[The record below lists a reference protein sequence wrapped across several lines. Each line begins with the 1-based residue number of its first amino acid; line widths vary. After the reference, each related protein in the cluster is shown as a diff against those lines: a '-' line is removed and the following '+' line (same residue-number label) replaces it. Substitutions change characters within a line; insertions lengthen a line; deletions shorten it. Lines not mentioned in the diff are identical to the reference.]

1 MFLPKNEIAVV
12 NRIDHFLSSLSE
24 AQINAVFSS
33 DEHDLLLESVAIAD
47 IELAYYPNA
56 DHIPAMMLEAI
67 KAKAARLE
75 TRVIGFSNTLNKYLG
90 PSGIEVTGREISK
103 PKKSGAVAVQVAKI
117 LLSDGQSVS
126 LVFHAP
132 DNDPLK
138 INADDTLIAFRFLV
152 NSRDVTH
159 AVAPAGGRD
168 VSRSQMALALSN
180 LVEKNSTKFAA
191 AQEKN
196 QQQKQ
201 AMEDAQAKIETLES
215 EIGEKADQLDS
226 VESEIEQKQKRIKTI
241 SSQIAN
247 HNDIQAELRKQLES
261 KFVSGTGEN
270 PGGNPID
277 KVGQTKLDSRL
288 LSSAR
293 FKSAADAVKKDGN
306 GSLINTLMSIAGIDG
321 NDPKM
326 AGYDRSLFVSSFAN
340 KLKTL
345 KRQGMQT
352 QVNNA
357 LTMLAEYASVADKP
371 AFTKRHSIWKLGE
384 VNDVPEA
391 AGLVTTEDDAAGEMF
406 WYGLQARPYGMGN
419 TPSDAQEVKV
429 LNAEEAAEKFPYA
442 GRAVRHGAIAYAVQL
457 TPEQVSGFE
466 LKPLSEGQ
474 TEDESLAD
482 SNMAETI
489 ARIFLDD
496 WMEANGVKVITQ
508 AQMDEIKALAQGD
521 FKSAFSKL
529 LRQQEE
535 FLNREKDETAY
546 KAWNA
551 SLALITPQMLEDEA
565 DSMNVLISLTRERN
579 EKVVAALSELIKG
592 KTLPDGWELNKS
604 GLELSASN
612 IDKVMSISVEV
623 ESPLSRLGDVNP
635 FGEYDIRYHD
645 NGHFLLTYSEG
656 SPVEGAENL
665 SDWGQI
671 KDALQAAYLA
681 DMDDKDLIDRLIG
694 SDYEEDFNDVR
705 KANGLP
711 PVSGLD
717 EDGELNQH
725 TDNQTNVFDSIK
737 ALLTSVREGVLG
749 LKEAR
754 LMLSDTLYPLIPDDV
769 KRDINGRNAVKNKVK
784 WLSSMGVWLDN
795 AKYYD
800 PNAPIVQTSQGT
812 VNFNVDTYDVIDELG
827 LFGKPLVAAAKAKPQ
842 NLIQYFS
849 DASMFSE
856 EDAEK
861 LTHAVKV
868 AYMKPEPTQEPEPVA
883 AAQVEPAPVEPEPA
897 PEAAPQLKKRN
908 DIVTMGSGRFV
919 IDRINPQLQLV
930 TLVDLENDEPVTV
943 TKEALEMAGIYIEG
957 LSLLPVSESE
967 EVAQLK
973 ELLKDLPTGEWF
985 DDKGKMSFQGQ
996 DDIFDAL
1003 RADGYSVD
1011 DAIKQAQKIRFEHNS
1026 GAKPFIGTYTD
1037 SQLEPEQPPVVEP
1050 EQGEVNSEE
1059 QAHAESLRGI
1069 RDFSGEATLELVEQF
1084 QAEIEQA
1091 YAYFEGSDTLAENN
1105 DLLESAFAKLVEM
1118 QSEVTV

>member
-1 MFLPKNEIAVV
+1 
-12 NRIDHFLSSLSE
+12 
-24 AQINAVFSS
+24 
-33 DEHDLLLESVAIAD
+33 
-47 IELAYYPNA
+47 
-56 DHIPAMMLEAI
+56 
-67 KAKAARLE
+67 
-75 TRVIGFSNTLNKYLG
+75 
-90 PSGIEVTGREISK
+90 
-103 PKKSGAVAVQVAKI
+103 
-117 LLSDGQSVS
+117 
-126 LVFHAP
+126 
-132 DNDPLK
+132 
-138 INADDTLIAFRFLV
+138 
-152 NSRDVTH
+152 
-159 AVAPAGGRD
+159 
-168 VSRSQMALALSN
+168 
-180 LVEKNSTKFAA
+180 
-191 AQEKN
+191 
-196 QQQKQ
+196 
-201 AMEDAQAKIETLES
+201 
-215 EIGEKADQLDS
+215 
-226 VESEIEQKQKRIKTI
+226 
-241 SSQIAN
+241 
-247 HNDIQAELRKQLES
+247 
-261 KFVSGTGEN
+261 
-270 PGGNPID
+270 
-277 KVGQTKLDSRL
+277 
-288 LSSAR
+288 
-293 FKSAADAVKKDGN
+293 
-306 GSLINTLMSIAGIDG
+306 
-321 NDPKM
+321 
-326 AGYDRSLFVSSFAN
+326 
-340 KLKTL
+340 
-345 KRQGMQT
+345 
-352 QVNNA
+352 
-357 LTMLAEYASVADKP
+357 
-371 AFTKRHSIWKLGE
+371 
-384 VNDVPEA
+384 
-391 AGLVTTEDDAAGEMF
+391 
-406 WYGLQARPYGMGN
+406 
-419 TPSDAQEVKV
+419 
-429 LNAEEAAEKFPYA
+429 
-442 GRAVRHGAIAYAVQL
+442 
-457 TPEQVSGFE
+457 
-466 LKPLSEGQ
+466 
-474 TEDESLAD
+474 
-482 SNMAETI
+482 
-489 ARIFLDD
+489 
-496 WMEANGVKVITQ
+496 
-508 AQMDEIKALAQGD
+508 
-521 FKSAFSKL
+521 
-529 LRQQEE
+529 
-535 FLNREKDETAY
+535 
-546 KAWNA
+546 
-551 SLALITPQMLEDEA
+551 
-565 DSMNVLISLTRERN
+565 
-579 EKVVAALSELIKG
+579 
-592 KTLPDGWELNKS
+592 
-604 GLELSASN
+604 
-612 IDKVMSISVEV
+612 
-623 ESPLSRLGDVNP
+623 VNP

-1069 RDFSGEATLELVEQF
+1069 RDFS
-1084 QAEIEQA
+1084 
-1091 YAYFEGSDTLAENN
+1091 
-1105 DLLESAFAKLVEM
+1105 
-1118 QSEVTV
+1118 